1 MGRTGRPL
9 ALALVVALAPACAT
23 KRYDVT
29 AIAAVPKAA
38 GRVDGRGATLRI
50 SGLEVRL
57 EATDAVPAPQAVRG
71 QPSAG
76 KARPLAL
83 RLCFRASELGYS
95 LDPTRVVLRR
105 GDQVWSARADALAPG
120 ASRVWIASGRS
131 CLDLGFD
138 TPVDPGPSQQVV
150 LDGLARGRTPLA
162 PVVLPVARRAVQ
174 ERHLTPAGVEALT
187 LPLKILLAPLAM
199 YGGI

>member
-1 MGRTGRPL
+1 MSRTCRPL
-9 ALALVVALAPACAT
+9 ALALVVALLPACAT

-38 GRVDGRGATLRI
+38 GRLDGRGATLRL
-50 SGLEVRL
+50 SGLDVRL
-57 EATDAVPAPQAVRG
+57 EATDAVPAPRAVRG
-71 QPSAG
+71 QASAG
-76 KARPLAL
+76 EPRPLAL
-83 RLCFRASELGYS
+83 RLCFHARELGYS

-105 GDQVWSARADALAPG
+105 GDRVWSARADALSPG
-120 ASRVWIASGRS
+120 AGRVWIASGRS

-138 TPVDPGPSQQVV
+138 TPVDLDPGQLVV

-162 PVVLPVARRAVQ
+162 PVALPVARRTVQ

-199 YGGI
+199 YGGL